1 MGNCCSP
8 KTEDNKEIAK
18 EENQPKKEDLN
29 NQEQL
34 PEETNAVEVQEKKV
48 EFDEAA
54 LEQEKPK
61 IKEEE
66 PIIASKEDYASGAL
80 KMINKIR
87 TNPKSFVGDIEQA
100 INKIQ
105 MDEKKNKLIYAGK
118 VKVALRDGRNTFE
131 EAIEYL
137 NNLEPMEPLEKD
149 QEIMIKVPDD
159 EALLKDNE
167 HLKKEV
173 EELNSQGGV
182 QINSYFKDAVKD
194 FYTSVLLLIVDDNG
208 KKKGKKR
215 EALLNK
221 DYTRIF
227 IDFKKLGKSFCAYYT
242 LAK

>member
-18 EENQPKKEDLN
+18 EDNQPKKEDLN
-29 NQEQL
+29 APDQL
-34 PEETNAVEVQEKKV
+34 PEETKAVEDKEQKV
-48 EFDEAA
+48 EIENPAI
-54 LEQEKPK
+54 EEEKPK
-61 IKEEE
+61 IQEE

-80 KMINKIR
+80 KIINRVR
-87 TNPKSFVGDIEQA
+87 TNPKGFVGDIEQA
-100 INKIQ
+100 ISKIQ
-105 MDEKKNKLIYAGK
+105 MDDKKNKLIYAGK
-118 VKVALRDGRNTFE
+118 VKVALRDGKNTFE
-131 EAIEYL
+131 EAIAYL

-149 QEIMIKVPDD
+149 PEIMIKVPND
-159 EALLKDNE
+159 EALVKDNE

-182 QINSYFKDAVKD
+182 QISSYFKDAVKD

-221 DYTRIF
+221 EYTRIY
-227 IDFKKLGKSFCAYYT
+227 IDFKKIGKTFCAYYT